1 MAIKPSVKIS
11 ERSVKA
17 VRSYHPE
24 TLQRKIIITNSILD
38 RLTCKTIE
46 VLTYGQQTYC
56 QNFRKIGKGGQKL
69 LSPRPL
75 NFGSTDLQSKRG
87 VNLWPTNLL
96 SKFQKDR

>member
-1 MAIKPSVKIS
+1 MVNKPTVKIS

-17 VRSYHPE
+17 VRSYRPQD
-24 TLQRKIIITNSILD
+24 LSVLD

-69 LSPRPL
+69 SSPRL
-75 NFGSTDLQSKRG
+75 YHLMSIFLCANIEGS
-87 VNLWPTNLL
+87 
-96 SKFQKDR
+96 KDKKESRYERLAQHHFYM